1 MNLVAAVMASPRPL
15 PLREIL
21 GTIAGYDDEAEAE
34 TLEKRFDRDRRD
46 LRALGLP
53 IEFVARGAWAEGG
66 YVVRAEQSLQQRMQ
80 FTAEE
85 IALVSHA
92 AACTGDL
99 DASGPLP
106 SALLSALRKLAC
118 DLPSSFREEGAA
130 PGIFHRDWRTDS
142 ELEQR
147 VLTIML
153 AVAGHETVEFLYA
166 GLSDEP
172 ERRRKVDPYGLG
184 LRHGAWYLVG
194 HCHDRGAIR
203 AFRVQR
209 VSGPVQRSLNRG
221 ESKAF
226 GIPPGFRLDDH
237 LPRRT
242 RPRTEGCEVLGEAP
256 MSLLSGL
263 PRATIL
269 GDSKAPGRQKFRM
282 PLEDLDEAFAWVV
295 RESPQIAVLGP
306 PELVRRLR
314 EEVELLRDLEGEA
327 PANLL
332 DEPGRGSP

>member
-21 GTIAGYDDEAEAE
+21 GTIAGYDDDAEAE

-53 IEFVARGAWAEGG
+53 IEFVGRGAWAEGG
-66 YVVRAEQSLQQRMQ
+66 YVVRAEQSLQQRMH
-80 FTAEE
+80 FTVEE
-85 IALVSHA
+85 IALLSHA

-99 DASGPLP
+99 DSSGPLP
-106 SALLSALRKLAC
+106 SALVSALRKLAC
-118 DLPSSFREEGAA
+118 DLPPSFREEEAS

-147 VLTIML
+147 VLTLMM

-166 GLSDEP
+166 GLRDEP
-172 ERRRKVDPYGLG
+172 ERRRKVNPYGLG

-203 AFRVQR
+203 AFKVQR
-209 VSGPVQRSLNRG
+209 FSGAVQRSLNRG
-221 ESKAF
+221 DSLAF
-226 GIPPGFRLDDH
+226 NIPPGFRLDEH
-237 LPRRT
+237 LPLRT
-242 RPRTEGCEVLGEAP
+242 RPKTGGCEVIGEAP

-269 GDSKAPGRQKFRM
+269 GESKTPGRQRFRM

-295 RESPQIAVLGP
+295 RESPQIAVVGP
-306 PELVRRLR
+306 PELVSRLR
-314 EEVELLRDLEGEA
+314 EEVELLRDLKAEA